1 MSPLLHTNVKI
12 FIILQIIKTLKLFV
26 SLWFLFIQIQLWFQN
41 LFFCLC
47 GFFLILSFTASVS
60 QSLDI
65 LKSMSVILSP
75 SELLITLNFFVQVE
89 TSTLRKHFIQV
100 ILWWKKM
107 SVLHSKVYELWF
119 NFSLISQCG
128 NTLCRCNNVALYYFT
143 FWYLPSPLNINF
155 IF

>member
-26 SLWFLFIQIQLWFQN
+26 SLWFLFIQIQFT
-41 LFFCLC
+41 FFVSVV
-47 GFFLILSFTASVS
+47 FFFILSFTASIS

-75 SELLITLNFFVQVE
+75 SELLITLIFFVQVE

-128 NTLCRCNNVALYYFT
+128 NTLCRCNNVALYYYT

-155 IF
+155 IFRLL